1 MHSPFR
7 VLRPTTV
14 AEASRE
20 LSRLGESA
28 CVYAGGSELLLLLR
42 HGLVDYEQLI
52 DIKGIAE
59 LGTLNWDEGA
69 LHIGANVTHRRLEL
83 SPLVV
88 EHLPD
93 LAYVESQVAN
103 VRVRN
108 VGTLGGNL
116 SFSDPHSDPG
126 TLMLVHGATVRLQ
139 RGRRKRRLP
148 LEEFFVGSYETVL
161 EPDELLTGVDV
172 PGLPPDVGV
181 AYQRIERIERPSVG
195 VAVAAGLR
203 DGGLADVRMAA
214 GCVGPKPVR
223 LRELERRLVGLSLPD
238 AARVIG
244 ESRPVLKEQL
254 EPVEDIHG
262 SVEYK
267 TYIVSVLLARTLAQ
281 AAEAGAGRSDG

>member
-1 MHSPFR
+1 MHNPFR
-7 VLRPTTV
+7 VLRPATV

-52 DIKGIAE
+52 DIKHIPE
-59 LGTLNWDEGA
+59 LSTLEWDGGA

-83 SPLVV
+83 SPLVL

-93 LAYVESQVAN
+93 LAQVESQVAN

-126 TLMLVHGATVRLQ
+126 TLLLVHEATVRLQ

-148 LEEFFVGSYETVL
+148 LEEFLVGSYETVL
-161 EPDELLTGVDV
+161 EPDELLTAVDV
-172 PGLPPDVGV
+172 PALPAGVGV
-181 AYQRIERIERPSVG
+181 AYQRVERIERPSVG

-203 DGGLADVRMAA
+203 DGRLADVRMAV

-223 LRELERRLVGLSLPD
+223 LHALEGRVSGLSLSD
-238 AARVIG
+238 AARVMA
-244 ESRPVLKEQL
+244 ESRPVLQEQL
-254 EPVEDIHG
+254 EPVGDIHG

-267 TYIVSVLLARTLAQ
+267 THIVSVLLARTLAQ